1 MACCVLSFIGVFGFY
16 LYPDGAA
23 FLQMLQHPWTYKPL
37 VHDVL
42 GLALN
47 KVTVEAPEPAGAA
60 PAVLKPPPKRQTF
73 EVSIC
78 MFGQK
83 PRR

>member
-1 MACCVLSFIGVFGFY
+1 MNAVSLIDIDILPG
-16 LYPDGAA
+16 P
-23 FLQMLQHPWTYKPL
+23 LQMLQHPWTYKPL

-47 KVTVEAPEPAGAA
+47 KVTVEAPEPAGPA

-73 EVSIC
+73 EVTCDAS
-78 MFGQK
+78 FQPVLLSG
-83 PRR
+83 